1 MSIENSLLHCRLEA
15 EYLKLLRCVYNSSHL
30 DEDNCYSDY
39 LKHNLVGI
47 SLCIFVGTNNKKEGI
62 YRMFELNY
70 FSDIQLDIDIY
81 IIY

>member
-15 EYLKLLRCVYNSSHL
+15 EHLKLLRCVYNLSHL

-39 LKHNLVGI
+39 LERNLAGM
-47 SLCIFVGTNNKKEGI
+47 SLCIFVGMNNKKEGI

-70 FSDIQLDIDIY
+70 FFDIQLDIDIY